1 MKPFVR
7 NLLAVITGIAIMW
20 LIAFLIITLLV
31 GRVVRSFEQQPQL
44 PGNSVLVV
52 DLSAFHLGEQ
62 TTDMPDIDLLGGRV
76 GGATLGLWDACDA
89 IVTAAYDPT
98 VRCLYLKPDGGD
110 AGPAAM
116 EELRAAVEL
125 FHQSGKPVVS
135 YLQNP
140 SNGSLYLGTAADK
153 VFMTSSYGGQSGVVG
168 VSTQLIYL
176 KDLLDRLGVNVQLI
190 RHGKYK
196 SAGEMFVRS
205 SASPENLEQ
214 NREMAV
220 SIWESLA
227 DGITASRGIPAE
239 RLDSLVNGLGLVLP
253 EDFLRWGLVDELA
266 DKNRVTDYLCK
277 MTQVDRPDR
286 LGLIALPDYVRY
298 KPLADQRRG
307 WRIAVVFINGELVDT
322 PSTGALSGD
331 LYADIIEAVRLD
343 DSVKAVVLRVNS
355 PGGSVL
361 ASDKIRA
368 AVDLLGQ
375 SKVVVA
381 SYGDY
386 AASGGYWISSGCR
399 EIYTD
404 AMTLTGSIGVFSLIP
419 DFSKT
424 AKNLVHVGVESVGSH
439 KHSDIMSLMRPLD
452 KEELAVMQGQVE
464 AIYGRFV
471 ELVAGGRNLSPEF
484 VDSIGQGRVWT
495 GAKARELG
503 LADQIGTLQD
513 ALFRAAVLSGGPEDY
528 MSWQVVQ
535 YPARL
540 DMKEM
545 LLSLLQQVPERPTV
559 LLENTPF
566 AGLSEA
572 FDALDL
578 KAPFKVWARLP
589 FAIEVK

>member
-7 NLLAVITGIAIMW
+7 NLLAVISGIAIMW

-31 GRVVRSFEQQPQL
+31 GRIIRSFEQEPQL
-44 PGNSVLVV
+44 PGNSVLVM

-62 TTDMPDIDLLGGRV
+62 TTDMPNIDLLSGMV
-76 GGATLGLWDACDA
+76 GGKTVGLWDACDA
-89 IVTAAYDPT
+89 IVTAAYDPA

-196 SAGEMFVRS
+196 AAGEMFVRS
-205 SASPENLEQ
+205 SSSPENLEQ

-227 DGITASRGIPAE
+227 EGITASRGIPAE
-239 RLDSLVNGLGLVLP
+239 RLDSLVSGLGLVLP

-266 DKNRVTDYLCK
+266 DKNQVTDYLCK

-286 LGLIALPDYVRY
+286 LNLIALPDYVRY
-298 KPLADQRRG
+298 KPLADKRQG

-322 PSTGALSGD
+322 PSTGTLSGD

-404 AMTLTGSIGVFSLIP
+404 AMTLTGSIGVFSMIP
-419 DFSKT
+419 DFSET

-471 ELVAGGRNLSPEF
+471 ELVAVGRNLSPEF
-484 VDSIGQGRVWT
+484 VDSIAQGRVWT

-513 ALFRAAVLSGGPEDY
+513 ALFRAAVLSGGPEEY
-528 MSWQVVQ
+528 LSWQVVQ
-535 YPARL
+535 YPARPDL
-540 DMKEM
+540 QEM
-545 LLSLLQQVPERPTV
+545 LLSMLQQVPERPTV

-572 FDALDL
+572 FDALDV
-578 KAPFKVWARLP
+578 KAPFKVWARMP

>member
-31 GRVVRSFEQQPQL
+31 GRVIRSIEQQPQL
-44 PGNSVLVV
+44 PGNSVLVM

-62 TTDMPDIDLLGGRV
+62 TTEMPDIDLLSGMV
-76 GGATLGLWDACDA
+76 GGETLGLWDACDA
-89 IVTAAYDPT
+89 IVTAAYDPA

-135 YLQNP
+135 YLQNL

-205 SASPENLEQ
+205 SSSPENLEQ

-227 DGITASRGIPAE
+227 EGITASRGIPAE
-239 RLDSLVNGLGLVLP
+239 RLDSLVSGLGLVLP

-266 DKNRVTDYLCK
+266 DKNQVTDYLCK
-277 MTQVDRPDR
+277 MTQVDSPDK
-286 LGLIALPDYVRY
+286 LNLIALPDYVRY
-298 KPLADQRRG
+298 KPLADRRQG
-307 WRIAVVFINGELVDT
+307 WRIAVIFINGELVDA
-322 PSTGALSGD
+322 PSTEALSGD
-331 LYADIIEAVRLD
+331 MYADLIEAVRLD

-361 ASDKIRA
+361 ASDKIRS
-368 AVDLLGQ
+368 AVDLLG
-375 SKVVVA
+375 KEKTVIA

-386 AASGGYWISSGCR
+386 AASGGYWISSGCQ
-399 EIYTD
+399 EIFTD
-404 AMTLTGSIGVFSLIP
+404 AMTLTGSIGVFSMIP

-439 KHSDIMSLMRPLD
+439 QHSDIMSLMRPLD
-452 KEELAVMQGQVE
+452 KEELAAMQGQVE
-464 AIYGRFV
+464 AIYGHFV

-484 VDSIGQGRVWT
+484 VDSIAQGRVWT

-513 ALFRAAVLSGGPEDY
+513 ALFRAAVLSGGPEEY
-528 MSWQVVQ
+528 MKWQVVQ
-535 YPARL
+535 YPAQP
-540 DMKEM
+540 DMQEW
-545 LLSLLQQVPERPTV
+545 LLSMLQQMPERPTV

-572 FDALDL
+572 FEALTVKD
-578 KAPFKVWARLP
+578 PFKVWARLP
-589 FAIEVK
+589 YAFEIK

>member
-20 LIAFLIITLLV
+20 LIAFLIITALV
-31 GRVVRSFEQQPQL
+31 RGVIRSFEQEPSL

-52 DLSAFHLGEQ
+52 DLSAFHMDEQ
-62 TTDMPDIDLLGGRV
+62 TTDIPAADLLGGMV
-76 GGATLGLWDACDA
+76 GAETVGLWDACDA
-89 IVTAAYDPT
+89 IVTAAYDPA

-110 AGPAAM
+110 ASPAAM
-116 EELRAAVEL
+116 EELRAAVQL

-153 VFMTSSYGGQSGVVG
+153 VFMTSSYGGNSGVVG
-168 VSTQLIYL
+168 ISLQMLYL

-205 SASPENLEQ
+205 ASSPENLEQ
-214 NREMAV
+214 NREVAV
-220 SIWESLA
+220 SLWGSLA
-227 DGITASRGIPAE
+227 EGITASRGISAE
-239 RLDSLVNGLGLVLP
+239 RLDSLVNGMGLVLP
-253 EDFLRWGLVDELA
+253 EDFLRSGLVDELA
-266 DKNRVTDYLCK
+266 DKNQVTDYLCR
-277 MTQVDRPDR
+277 MTQVDSPSS
-286 LGLIALPDYVRY
+286 LGLIALSDYIRY
-298 KPLADQRRG
+298 KPLADKRQG
-307 WRIAVVFINGELVDT
+307 WKIAVLFINGDIVDDA
-322 PSTGALSGD
+322 SAGSLSGD
-331 LYADIIEAVRLD
+331 MYADLAEAIRLD

-368 AVDLLGQ
+368 AIDLLGE
-375 SKVVVA
+375 SKVVIA

-404 AMTLTGSIGVFSLIP
+404 AMTLTGSIGVFSMIP

-424 AKNLVHVGVESVGSH
+424 AKDLVHVGVESVGSH
-439 KHSDIMSLMRPLD
+439 RHSDVMSLMRPLD
-452 KEELAVMQGQVE
+452 KEETEAMQGQVE
-464 AIYGRFV
+464 AIYDRFV
-471 ELVAGGRNLSPEF
+471 ALVAGGRDLSSEY

-503 LADQIGTLQD
+503 LADQVGTLQD

-535 YPARL
+535 YPARA
-540 DMKEM
+540 DMTEM
-545 LLSLLQQVPERPTV
+545 LLSMFRQQPQRPTV

-572 FDALDL
+572 FDALTL
-578 KAPFKVWARLP
+578 KAPFKVWARMP
-589 FAIEVK
+589 YAIEVK

>member
-20 LIAFLIITLLV
+20 LVAFLIITGMVSRLI
-31 GRVVRSFEQQPQL
+31 RSFEQEPQL

-62 TTDMPDIDLLGGRV
+62 TTEMPSIDLLGGSIGTESV
-76 GGATLGLWDACDA
+76 GLWDACDA
-89 IVTAAYDPT
+89 IVTAAYDPD

-116 EELRAAVEL
+116 EELRSAVEL
-125 FHQSGKPVVS
+125 FHQSGKPVIS

-227 DGITASRGIPAE
+227 EGITTSRGISAAK
-239 RLDSLVNGLGLVLP
+239 LDSLVNGLGLVLP
-253 EDFLRWGLVDELA
+253 EDFLRNGLVDELA
-266 DKNRVTDYLCK
+266 DKTQVTDYLCK

-286 LGLIALPDYVRY
+286 LNLIALSDYVRY
-298 KPLADQRRG
+298 KPLASKRQG
-307 WRIAVVFINGELVDT
+307 WKIAVLFINGDLVDAASSGT
-322 PSTGALSGD
+322 LSGD
-331 LYADIIEAVRLD
+331 MYADLVEAIRLD

-368 AVDLLGQ
+368 AVDLLG
-375 SKVVVA
+375 KEKTVIA

-386 AASGGYWISSGCR
+386 AASGGYWISSGCQ

-404 AMTLTGSIGVFSLIP
+404 AMTLTGSIGVFSMIP

-439 KHSDIMSLMRPLD
+439 QHSDIMSLMRPLD
-452 KEELAVMQGQVE
+452 KEELAAMQGQIE

-484 VDSIGQGRVWT
+484 VDSIAQGRVWT

-513 ALFRAAVLSGGPEDY
+513 ALFRAAVLSGGPEEY
-528 MSWQVVQ
+528 MRWQVVQ
-535 YPARL
+535 YPAQP
-540 DMKEM
+540 DMTEM
-545 LLSLLQQVPERPTV
+545 LLSMISDMPQRPTV
-559 LLENTPF
+559 LLDNTPF

-572 FDALDL
+572 FDALTVKD
-578 KAPFKVWARLP
+578 PFKVWARLP
-589 FAIEVK
+589 YAIEIK

>member
-220 SIWESLA
+220 SLWASLA

-439 KHSDIMSLMRPLD
+439 RHSDIMSLMRPLD
-452 KEELAVMQGQVE
+452 KEELAAMQGQVE

-535 YPARL
+535 YPAQP

>member
-20 LIAFLIITLLV
+20 LIAFLIITALV
-31 GRVVRSFEQQPQL
+31 RGVIRSFEQEPSL

-52 DLSAFHLGEQ
+52 DLSAFHMDEQ
-62 TTDMPDIDLLGGRV
+62 TTDIPAADLLGGML
-76 GGATLGLWDACDA
+76 GAETVGLWDACDA
-89 IVTAAYDPT
+89 IVTAAYDPA

-110 AGPAAM
+110 ASPAAM
-116 EELRAAVEL
+116 EELRAAVQL

-153 VFMTSSYGGQSGVVG
+153 VFMTSSCGGNSGVVG
-168 VSTQLIYL
+168 ISLQMLYL

-205 SASPENLEQ
+205 SSSPENLEQ
-214 NREMAV
+214 NREVAV
-220 SIWESLA
+220 SLWGSLA
-227 DGITASRGIPAE
+227 EGITASRGISAE
-239 RLDSLVNGLGLVLP
+239 RLDSLVNGMGLVLP
-253 EDFLRWGLVDELA
+253 EDFLRSGLVDELA
-266 DKNRVTDYLCK
+266 DKNQVTDYLCR
-277 MTQVDRPDR
+277 MTQVDSPSS
-286 LGLIALPDYVRY
+286 LSLIALSDYIRY
-298 KPLADQRRG
+298 KPLADKRQG
-307 WRIAVVFINGELVDT
+307 WKIAVLFINGDIVDDASAGT
-322 PSTGALSGD
+322 LSGD
-331 LYADIIEAVRLD
+331 MYADLAEAIRLD

-368 AVDLLGQ
+368 AIDLLGE
-375 SKVVVA
+375 SKVVIA

-404 AMTLTGSIGVFSLIP
+404 AMTLTGSIGVFSMIP

-424 AKNLVHVGVESVGSH
+424 AKDLVHIGVESVGSH
-439 KHSDIMSLMRPLD
+439 RHSDVMSLVRPLD
-452 KEELAVMQGQVE
+452 KEETDAMQGQVE
-464 AIYGRFV
+464 AIYARFV
-471 ELVAGGRNLSPEF
+471 ALVAGGRDLSSEY

-503 LADQIGTLQD
+503 LADQVGTLQD

-535 YPARL
+535 YPARA
-540 DMKEM
+540 DMTEM
-545 LLSLLQQVPERPTV
+545 LLSMFRQQPQRPTV

-572 FDALDL
+572 FDALTL
-578 KAPFKVWARLP
+578 KAPFMVWARMP
-589 FAIEVK
+589 YAIEVK

>member
-20 LIAFLIITLLV
+20 LIAFLIITGVV
-31 GRVVRSFEQQPQL
+31 GGIISSFELQPAL

-52 DLSAFHLGEQ
+52 DLSTFHMGEQ
-62 TTDMPDIDLLGGRV
+62 TTDMPDIDLLSGMI
-76 GGATLGLWDACDA
+76 GAQTVGLWDACDA
-89 IVTAAYDPT
+89 IVTAAYDPA

-116 EELRAAVEL
+116 EELRAAVTL

-153 VFMTSSYGGQSGVVG
+153 VFMTSNYGGQSGVVG
-168 VSTQLIYL
+168 ISTQLIYL

-205 SASPENLEQ
+205 SSSPENLEQ

-220 SIWESLA
+220 SLWASLSE
-227 DGITASRGIPAE
+227 GITASRSIPAE
-239 RLDSLVNGLGLVLP
+239 RLDSLVNGLGLMLP
-253 EDFLRWGLVDELA
+253 EDFLRNGLVDELA
-266 DKNRVTDYLCK
+266 DKNQVTDYLCK
-277 MTQVDRPDR
+277 MTQVNGPAK
-286 LGLIALPDYVRY
+286 LNLIALPDYIRY
-298 KPLADQRRG
+298 KPLADRRQG
-307 WRIAVVFINGELVDT
+307 WKIAVLFVNGELVDT
-322 PSTGALSGD
+322 PSTGTLDGD
-331 LYADIIEAVRLD
+331 MYADLLESIRLD
-343 DSVKAVVLRVNS
+343 DSIKAVVLRVNS

-375 SKVVVA
+375 SKVVIA

-404 AMTLTGSIGVFSLIP
+404 AMTLTGSIGVFSMIP

-424 AKNLVHVGVESVGSH
+424 AKDIVHVGIENVGSH
-439 KHSDIMSLMRPLD
+439 RHSDIMSLMRPLD
-452 KEELAVMQGQVE
+452 KEETAAMQGQVE

-471 ELVAGGRNLSPEF
+471 ELVAGGRNLTPDF

-495 GAKARELG
+495 GYKARELG

-513 ALFRAAVLSGGPEDY
+513 ALFRAAILSGGPEDY
-528 MSWQVVQ
+528 MKWQVVQ
-535 YPARL
+535 YPAQP
-540 DMKEM
+540 DMTEM
-545 LLSLLQQVPERPTV
+545 LLGMLQQAPQRPTV

-572 FDALDL
+572 FDALEF

>member
-20 LIAFLIITLLV
+20 LIAFLIITLLA
-31 GRVVRSFEQQPQL
+31 GRLIRSFNRQPQL

-52 DLSAFHLGEQ
+52 DLSTFHMGEQ
-62 TTDMPDIDLLGGRV
+62 TTDVPDMDLLSGMLGSETV
-76 GGATLGLWDACDA
+76 GLWDACDA
-89 IVTAAYDPT
+89 IVTAAYDPG

-110 AGPAAM
+110 AGAAAL
-116 EELRAAVEL
+116 EELRSAVEL

-140 SNGSLYLGTAADK
+140 ANNGLYLGAAADK
-153 VFMTSSYGGQSGVVG
+153 VFMTPSYGSQSGLVG
-168 VSTQLIYL
+168 VSLQMIYL

-196 SAGEMFVRS
+196 SAGEMYVRS
-205 SASPENLEQ
+205 SSSPENLEQ
-214 NREMAV
+214 NRALAV

-227 DGITASRGIPAE
+227 DGITGSRDIPLE
-239 RLDSLVNGLGLVLP
+239 RLDSLVNGLGLILP
-253 EDFLRWGLVDELA
+253 EDFLREGLVDELA
-266 DKNRVTDYLCK
+266 DKNQVTDYLCK
-277 MTQVDRPDR
+277 MAQVDSPDK
-286 LGLIALPDYVRY
+286 LNLIALPDYIRY
-298 KPLADQRRG
+298 KPLADRRQG
-307 WRIAVVFINGELVDT
+307 WKIAVIFISGELVDT
-322 PSTGALSGD
+322 PSSGSLSGD
-331 LYADIIEAVRLD
+331 QYADLVEAVRLD

-368 AVDLLGQ
+368 AVDRLGQ
-375 SKVVVA
+375 EKTVIA

-404 AMTLTGSIGVFSLIP
+404 AMTLTGSIGVFTMIP

-424 AKNLVHVGVESVGSH
+424 AKDLVHVGIESVGSH

-452 KEELAVMQGQVE
+452 KEETAAMQQQVE
-464 AIYGRFV
+464 AVYGRFV
-471 ELVAGGRNLSPEF
+471 ELVAGGRNLTPEF
-484 VDSIGQGRVWT
+484 VDSVGQGRVWT
-495 GAKARELG
+495 GTKARELG

-513 ALFRAAVLSGGPEDY
+513 ALFRAAVLSGGPEEY
-528 MSWQVVQ
+528 MKWQVVQ
-535 YPARL
+535 YPAPAEL
-540 DMKEM
+540 QDM
-545 LLSLLQQVPERPTV
+545 LLSMLQQTMERPTV

-572 FDALDL
+572 FDALTV

-589 FAIEVK
+589 YAIDVK